1 MELYNQIKVAM
12 GDLEEDQVLKLVEDA
27 LNSGNVNDALTACQE
42 GLSVVGE
49 RFEGGEY
56 FVSDLI
62 YAGDIMAQATSILK
76 PALASGDS
84 SSAANKVILCTVKG
98 DLHDIGKNIVR
109 SLLEAS
115 NFEVVDLG
123 IDVAP
128 EDVVAAVK
136 EHDAKIVALSGVLTL
151 AIDAMKDTVEA
162 FKSAGIRD
170 NVKIIIGGAP
180 VTAAISDLVGSDAWS
195 LVPQEGVKICL
206 DWVKAG

>member
-1 MELYNQIKVAM
+1 MELYNQIKIAM
-12 GDLEEDQVLKLVEDA
+12 GDLEEDQLLRLVEDA
-27 LNSGNVNDALTACQE
+27 LNSGAANEALTACQE

-49 RFEGGEY
+49 RFEEGEY

-62 YAGDIMAQATSILK
+62 YAGDIMAQATNTLK
-76 PALASGDS
+76 PALASGGS

-128 EDVVAAVK
+128 EDVVVAAK
-136 EHDAKIVALSGVLTL
+136 EHGAKIIALSGVLTL
-151 AIDAMKDTVEA
+151 AIDAMKDTVDA
-162 FKSAGIRD
+162 FTTAGMRD
-170 NVKIIIGGAP
+170 DVKIIIGGAP
-180 VTAAISDLVGSDAWS
+180 VTEAVSDLVGSDAWS

-206 DWVKAG
+206 EWVKAS